1 MPKPTPDPD
10 RNPSPDP
17 NPDPDSNPNSPDPGP
32 EQVRSTSPMVAPV
45 VGSLILATLGWR
57 ASFGA
62 LSALTLTFT
71 PTLTLTPTLTPTPTL
86 TLTLTLSARFD
97 IPRGG
102 VARSRLR
109 VIAHDVR
116 SFHPGQV
123 PSAASAPSASPAR
136 TDTCPSHSRPRSG
149 SRAPAEP

>member
-1 MPKPTPDPD
+1 
-10 RNPSPDP
+10 
-17 NPDPDSNPNSPDPGP
+17 
-32 EQVRSTSPMVAPV
+32 MVAPV

-71 PTLTLTPTLTPTPTL
+71 PTLTLTPTLTPTPTI

-116 SFHPGQV
+116 SFHPAQV
-123 PSAASAPSASPAR
+123 GDQVQLNVNVFLRSVIQVLLTLAR
-136 TDTCPSHSRPRSG
+136 VRVS
-149 SRAPAEP
+149 